1 MITEIE
7 DKISHFELNMYM
19 KNQLLRDSDLFG
31 MANSIEIR
39 VPFLDKELVDYILKI
54 EPKEKF
60 GKFNKQILGDCLK
73 NILPL
78 EIINRKKK
86 GFVLPY
92 ETWLRK
98 NIGLFE
104 INAKIKNDFLINNVP
119 WSKFWALVILKHF
132 K

>member
-54 EPKEKF
+54 EPKEKI
-60 GKFNKQILGDCLK
+60 GKFNKQILADCLK